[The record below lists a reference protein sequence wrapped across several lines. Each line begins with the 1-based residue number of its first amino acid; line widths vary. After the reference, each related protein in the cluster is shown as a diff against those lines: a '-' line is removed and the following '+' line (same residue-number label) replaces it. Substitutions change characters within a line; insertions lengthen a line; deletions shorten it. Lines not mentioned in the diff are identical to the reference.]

1 MQSPVQIEF
10 DGLPPSESVSA
21 NILSHI
27 DHLERLFPRMID
39 ARVVVEQSSHR
50 HRKGN
55 PFHVRIE
62 VNVPGERLVV
72 NRDPGKNM
80 AHTDVYVAIRDA
92 FQAMQRVL
100 QDYARKQ
107 RAEVKHH
114 EAPFSLGRVIRIF
127 PYEGFGFIGTADERE
142 VYFDAN
148 AVVDKDFEL
157 IEVGTTVRFCEELGE
172 KGPQATTVH
181 V

>member
-1 MQSPVQIEF
+1 MQSPVQIEY
-10 DGLPPSESVSA
+10 DGLPPSEAVSA
-21 NILSHI
+21 KIQSHI
-27 DHLERLFPRMID
+27 DHLERLFPRIID
-39 ARVVVEQSSHR
+39 ARTVVEQTSHR

-55 PFHVRIE
+55 LYHVRIE

-80 AHTDVYVAIRDA
+80 AHTDVYVAVRDA
-92 FQAMQRVL
+92 FQAMQRIL

-114 EAPFSLGRVIRIF
+114 DAPLSLGHVVRVF
-127 PYEGFGFIGTADERE
+127 PYEGYGFIRTDDERE

-148 AVVDKDFEL
+148 AVIDKDIEQ
-157 IEVGTTVRFCEELGE
+157 IEVGSTVRFCETLGE
-172 KGPQATTVH
+172 KGPQATTVY